1 MIKEM
6 RDVEQ
11 RLGKPDPSEDTQ
23 KKQKQIVKRIET
35 LIEQAKQSG
44 SSAGRLAMRRVRQPG
59 QQPGQQPG
67 DQPGALAQGAPPMK
81 PAKPTSQH
89 STAGGKEVWGHLPDE
104 LRDDHGKHLQG
115 DRAGLQERV

>member
-23 KKQKQIVKRIET
+23 AKQKQIIKRIDT
-35 LIEQAKQSG
+35 LIEQVRQSG
-44 SSAGRLAMRRVRQPG
+44 SSAGRLTIRRRQQGNQPG
-59 QQPGQQPG
+59 QQDG
-67 DQPGALAQGAPPMK
+67 DQPGALAQGAQPMK

-89 STAGGKEVWGHLPDE
+89 STAGGKGVWGHLPEE
-104 LRDDHGKHLQG
+104 LRQDHG
-115 DRAGLQERV
+115 